1 MPRPIIHK
9 TPEAK
14 LAAACEKCRSYYA
27 RNRDRILMNRRELRS
42 SNSKESREARKFSR
56 DLSKAVAKALR
67 RDEDESESNT
77 GSEDSQDSDD
87 DESQP
92 YSKMKS
98 NTFNRD
104 NLPECLRIVKE
115 IKDEMLAKIND
126 PCTFVHGILC
136 AYVKNM
142 PDDSSTKADI
152 SIIETP
158 MADVQKL
165 FNCTIAAQDQILNFC
180 RVSPEWHAAD
190 SVSRFLRTVLA
201 YLEDIQFLVLYGGIP
216 DLTLAHSMEEL
227 MYQKGTR
234 I

>member
-14 LAAACEKCRSYYA
+14 LAAAREKRRSYYA
-27 RNRDRILMNRRELRS
+27 RNRDRILKNRRELRS

-92 YSKMKS
+92 
-98 NTFNRD
+98 D

-165 FNCTIAAQDQILNFC
+165 LNRTIAAQDQILNFC
-180 RVSPEWHAAD
+180 GVSPEWHAAD

-216 DLTLAHSMEEL
+216 DLTLAHSMGEL

>member
-1 MPRPIIHK
+1 MPCPIVHK

-14 LAAACEKCRSYYA
+14 LAAAREKRRSYYA
-27 RNRDRILMNRRELRS
+27 RNRDRILKNRRELRS
-42 SNSKESREARKFSR
+42 SNSKELREARKFSR

-67 RDEDESESNT
+67 RDEDESESNI
-77 GSEDSQDSDD
+77 GSEDSQDLDD
-87 DESQP
+87 DE
-92 YSKMKS
+92 K
-98 NTFNRD
+98 
-104 NLPECLRIVKE
+104 
-115 IKDEMLAKIND
+115 IKDEILAKIND

-152 SIIETP
+152 SIIEMP

-165 FNCTIAAQDQILNFC
+165 LNCTIAAQDQILNFC
-180 RVSPEWHAAD
+180 GVSPEWHAAD
-190 SVSRFLRTVLA
+190 SVSRFLRTVLT

-216 DLTLAHSMEEL
+216 DLTLAHSMGEL

>member
-14 LAAACEKCRSYYA
+14 LAAAREKRRSYYA
-27 RNRDRILMNRRELRS
+27 RDRILKNRRELRS

-67 RDEDESESNT
+67 RDEDE
-77 GSEDSQDSDD
+77 
-87 DESQP
+87 
-92 YSKMKS
+92 
-98 NTFNRD
+98 D

-142 PDDSSTKADI
+142 PDNSSTKADI
-152 SIIETP
+152 SIIEMP
-158 MADVQKL
+158 MADIQKL
-165 FNCTIAAQDQILNFC
+165 LNRTTAAQDQILNFC
-180 RVSPEWHAAD
+180 GVLPEWHAAD
-190 SVSRFLRTVLA
+190 SVSRFLRTVLT

-216 DLTLAHSMEEL
+216 DLTLAHSMGEL